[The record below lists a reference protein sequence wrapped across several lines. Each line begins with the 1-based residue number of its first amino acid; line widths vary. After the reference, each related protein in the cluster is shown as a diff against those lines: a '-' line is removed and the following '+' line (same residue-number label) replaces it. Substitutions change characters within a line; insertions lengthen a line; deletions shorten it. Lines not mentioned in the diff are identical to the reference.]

1 MKLKY
6 AFESINMGD
15 EIIAVPVGKNAH
27 NLKGVLKLNK
37 EGFDI
42 IDSLKT
48 ETSEEEIIDQLSLKY
63 NTEYSIV
70 QKYVHNVIEYLKSVG
85 ALEE

>member
-1 MKLKY
+1 MKLRY
-6 AFESINMGD
+6 AFESIDMGD
-15 EIIAVPVGKNAH
+15 EIIAVPVGKDAH

-42 IDSLKT
+42 IDLLKK
-48 ETSEEEIIDQLSLKY
+48 ETSEEEIIDQLSHKY
-63 NTEYSIV
+63 NTEHSIV
-70 QKYVHNVIEYLKSVG
+70 QKYVHNVIEYLRSVE